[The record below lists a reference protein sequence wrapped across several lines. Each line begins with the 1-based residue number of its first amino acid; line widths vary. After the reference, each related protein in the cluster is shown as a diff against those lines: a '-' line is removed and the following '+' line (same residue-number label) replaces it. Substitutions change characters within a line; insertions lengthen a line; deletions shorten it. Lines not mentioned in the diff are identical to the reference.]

1 MRVLLAV
8 IDAGS
13 LSAGGRSL
21 RMPLA
26 TVSRKVSELEAAL
39 KTQLLVRTTRNLSLT
54 DSGRAYVESCRRIL
68 DDVAEAERV
77 AAGEYSEPRG
87 ELVVTAPVLFGR
99 LQVLPVIGEFLQ
111 AFPQVS
117 VRLALGDR
125 VLDLM
130 EDHVDLAIR
139 IGALPDSSLV
149 STRLG
154 SVRRILCASPDYLKK
169 HGVPRQID
177 TLAEHACISFES
189 LTGGNAWK
197 FRVNDAEATVPI
209 RPRLVVSTAEAAVDA
224 AVAGLGITSVLSY
237 QAESA
242 IQRGELVLLL
252 EEFEPEPIPV
262 SFVYPN
268 PGRLPLKLRALL
280 DFAAPR
286 LRDRLQ
292 EVANATSS
300 ARAGESTR
308 PRRVS

>member
-13 LSAGGRSL
+13 LSAGGRRL
-21 RMPLA
+21 GMPLA
-26 TVSRKVSELEAAL
+26 TVSRKVSELEAVL
-39 KTQLLVRTTRNLSLT
+39 KTQLLVRTTRSLALT

-99 LQVLPVIGEFLQ
+99 LQALPVIGEFLQ
-111 AFPQVS
+111 AFPHVS

-169 HGVPRQID
+169 SGVPRQID
-177 TLAEHACISFES
+177 TIAEHACISFES
-189 LTGGNAWK
+189 LTGGNVWK
-197 FRVNDAEATVPI
+197 FRVNDAEVTVPI

-224 AVAGLGITSVLSY
+224 AIAGLGITSVLSY
-237 QAESA
+237 QAQSA
-242 IQRGELVLLL
+242 FQRGELVLLL

-292 EVANATSS
+292 GVASVTT
-300 ARAGESTR
+300 RASRGGAA
-308 PRRVS
+308 